1 MSYEEL
7 KESILYVLDRRL
19 DELGEDLQRMK
30 KRGEKSKDYMDGYRD
45 GYLFLLNDLD
55 DLIRNDQ
62 LE

>member
-1 MSYEEL
+1 MTYDEL
-7 KESILYVLDRRL
+7 KESILAVLDRRL

-30 KRGEKSKDYMDGYRD
+30 ESGEKSREYRDGYRD

-62 LE
+62 LD